1 MITATSLP
9 TRPLGRTGRE
19 VSLFGL
25 GGEGVL
31 RTHGRQREAVAVIHT
46 ALDAGVTYF
55 DTAPAYDSSLDY
67 YGAALAQRDLG
78 AGEARGSFVL
88 ASKTADRSRDGSL
101 RILDDTL
108 KRLGTDY
115 LDTWQLHDLRTRD
128 ELDRIF
134 AKDGAI
140 EALKLARSQGR
151 IRYCG
156 LTGHHDPAILLEA
169 MRRFDFDTALVSLN
183 PADGQRLPFIP
194 TVLADAANR
203 GMGVIAMKCSAQG
216 AMLAGGAFSMGDCM
230 GYTLSLPG
238 VSNVIVGCKTP
249 DEVTANAAFV
259 RQFAPLAPAALR
271 GLEKRAAPQ
280 AARYCYF
287 KK

>member
-1 MITATSLP
+1 MLTATALP
-9 TRPLGRTGRE
+9 TRTLGRTGRE

-25 GGEGVL
+25 GGEGIL
-31 RTHGRQREAVAVIHT
+31 RTHNREREAVAVIHA

-55 DTAPAYDSSLDY
+55 DTAPAYDSSMDY
-67 YGAALAQRDLG
+67 YGAALRERGLT
-78 AGEARGSFVL
+78 AGPTRETITI

-101 RILDDTL
+101 RILDKSL

-115 LDTWQLHDLRTRD
+115 LDIWQLHDLRTRA
-128 ELDRIF
+128 ELDQIF
-134 AKDGAI
+134 SSDGAI
-140 EALKLARSQGR
+140 EALKLARSHGQ

-169 MRRFDFDTALVSLN
+169 MRRFDFDTVLVSLN
-183 PADGQRLPFIP
+183 PADSHKLPFIP
-194 TVLADAANR
+194 TVLAEAANR
-203 GMGVIAMKCSAQG
+203 GLGVIAMKCSAQG
-216 AMLAGGAFSMGDCM
+216 AMLAGGAFTMAECM
-230 GYTLSLPG
+230 GYVLSLPG

-249 DEVTANAAFV
+249 AEVAANAEFV
-259 RQFAPLAPAALR
+259 RQFETLTPAGMQMLDS
-271 GLEKRAAPQ
+271 RAVPN